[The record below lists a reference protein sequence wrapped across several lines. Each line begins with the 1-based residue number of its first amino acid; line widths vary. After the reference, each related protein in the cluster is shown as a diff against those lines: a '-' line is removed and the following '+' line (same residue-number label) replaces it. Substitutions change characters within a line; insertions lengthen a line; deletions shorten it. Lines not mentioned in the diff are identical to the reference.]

1 MRYTGRNQEE
11 DSKSEQINSEVI
23 VDFEQAYVDRITR
36 PVAIDFDDDVI
47 MHDYREVDEIVPGN
61 THCKED
67 GCCTSD
73 LIHCDYD
80 IDNDLRE
87 KHYKHGYDSPML
99 EARSEIETDK
109 DRRLLPS
116 QVHGFVLKKRKWAT
130 LSTAPSSL
138 KEVESLNFW
147 KDLVLDSTTK
157 DLVEAQVMQHL
168 QKAEDEKKEGSGAN
182 LGEFISGKGRSLVI
196 LLHGPPGVGKTSTA
210 ECIADHV
217 KKPLYSLTSGNLG
230 VDPDTI
236 EQKLENHFNLAAKW
250 GCILLLDEA
259 DVFLQQRKHTNL
271 NINAIVSVFLRQ
283 LEYYSGVLFLT
294 TNRLGDIDRA
304 FKSRIHVALEYKRFN
319 KRTTWKVYKL
329 CLDRLQT
336 QYDSRNRELDI
347 KYDAIRD
354 WAKKH
359 FLDNRWNGREIFNA
373 CQTAIALA
381 EWDVKKGERKKLAL
395 KVKHFDKVAEA
406 SRGFEKYLNDLRDE
420 EANEAW
426 RARTR
431 IDDEN
436 LRGRVPQGSLN
447 LLGTPTPSAKKPS
460 RKAASDDDDD
470 DDDDSDIGKKGGKKA
485 KKQRDKSDDDSSDS
499 D

>member
-1 MRYTGRNQEE
+1 M
-11 DSKSEQINSEVI
+11 
-23 VDFEQAYVDRITR
+23 
-36 PVAIDFDDDVI
+36 
-47 MHDYREVDEIVPGN
+47 
-61 THCKED
+61 
-67 GCCTSD
+67 
-73 LIHCDYD
+73 
-80 IDNDLRE
+80 
-87 KHYKHGYDSPML
+87 
-99 EARSEIETDK
+99 
-109 DRRLLPS
+109 
-116 QVHGFVLKKRKWAT
+116 
-130 LSTAPSSL
+130 
-138 KEVESLNFW
+138 
-147 KDLVLDSTTK
+147 
-157 DLVEAQVMQHL
+157 
-168 QKAEDEKKEGSGAN
+168 
-182 LGEFISGKGRSLVI
+182 
-196 LLHGPPGVGKTSTA
+196 
-210 ECIADHV
+210 
-217 KKPLYSLTSGNLG
+217 TSGNLG

-336 QYDSRNRELDI
+336 QYNSRNRDLDI